1 MQCRTHPTTPAF
13 NTCNQCGDWLC
24 EGCTVDIQGRQFC
37 RGCLAK
43 LAAPEGAPYP
53 VAPLSGPGRRNISWG
68 LLFFFSM
75 FFPSGVN
82 YLFMG
87 LIKRGLAAMCGFFLI
102 IYFIGVSDWPLVVL
116 FSLALPIYFLT
127 CIFDGFHIRRRINA
141 GEVVGDNIDGV
152 ICFLRRN
159 KIVGWIVLALV
170 GFSVISIVLNVFLS
184 LVSWLL
190 PGLIIVFGLYLLLR
204 RKSPPSPPAE

>member
-24 EGCTVDIQGRQFC
+24 EGCTVDVQGRLFC

-43 LAAPEGAPYP
+43 LASGGESHP
-53 VAPLSGPGRRNISWG
+53 VAPAPVPGRRYISWG
-68 LLFFFSM
+68 LLFVFSM

-87 LIKRGLAAMCGFFLI
+87 LIKRGLAAMCGFFLL
-102 IYFIGVSDWPLVVL
+102 IYFIGVSNWPVTML
-116 FSLALPIYFLT
+116 FSLALPIYILT

-141 GEVVGDNIDGV
+141 GEAVDDNIDGA
-152 ICFLRRN
+152 INFLRCN
-159 KIVGWIVLALV
+159 KIVGWVILALV
-170 GFSVISIVLNVFLS
+170 GFSVLGSVLGMFIGLIR
-184 LVSWLL
+184 WLMPL
-190 PGLIIVFGLYLLLR
+190 IIIVFGLYLLLR
-204 RKSPPSPPAE
+204 RKGPPAE